1 MFRASFL
8 QRTSYPTSSESSVK
22 TCRKPKRS
30 FVFGEALVEE
40 FSDEGTQEENLF
52 LWLEE
57 IKWFFEHLPN
67 RKLRVALA
75 SLLTRDSLTLRK
87 ASAITG
93 VSIYALSRQ
102 KKIAKEQLIKSLK
115 YQVRFN
121 KQ

>member
-1 MFRASFL
+1 LA
-8 QRTSYPTSSESSVK
+8 K
-22 TCRKPKRS
+22 
-30 FVFGEALVEE
+30 ALVEE
-40 FSDEGTQEENLF
+40 FSDQETQEENLS

-67 RKLRVALA
+67 RKLHVALA
-75 SLLTRDSLTLRK
+75 SLLIRDSLTLRK

-102 KKIAKEQLIKSLK
+102 KKVAKEQLIKSLK